1 MFKNLSETARV
12 MLVWFG
18 TSAVV
23 VLFVFLISRVFSP
36 LWTLFIVVASIIVGL
51 LLIEK
56 PWKPYESDIPGE

>member
-23 VLFVFLISRVFSP
+23 VLFVFLISKMFSLP
-36 LWTLFIVVASIIVGL
+36 WTLFTVVI
-51 LLIEK
+51 LLIR
-56 PWKPYESDIPGE
+56 